1 MSVFLATQICGILN
15 TGELPGV
22 LYLGIKRD
30 GIIKEGKR
38 YLETI
43 IRG

>member
-15 TGELPGV
+15 THRGASGV

-43 IRG
+43 RG